1 MQFIYS
7 MNTMQFIQYNAFYLK
22 QYVNKYLFMH
32 IFFYLLD
39 ILINLISTLGT
50 VALSKESKKI
60 VEILEKDK
68 GTIF

>member
-1 MQFIYS
+1 
-7 MNTMQFIQYNAFYLK
+7 
-22 QYVNKYLFMH
+22 MH

-60 VEILEKDK
+60 VEILEKDTI
-68 GTIF
+68 GTK